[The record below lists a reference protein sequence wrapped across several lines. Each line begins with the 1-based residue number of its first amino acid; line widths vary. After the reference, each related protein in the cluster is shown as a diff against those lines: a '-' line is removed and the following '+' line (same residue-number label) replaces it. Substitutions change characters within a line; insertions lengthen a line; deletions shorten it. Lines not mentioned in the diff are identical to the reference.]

1 MVVGAVVVVVVV
13 VVVDTDGAL
22 VRFNVLN
29 RLDGAPNRLLE
40 PKPVTIIKFYIK
52 IIFSNSLQS
61 ITNLVDDLE
70 NHLVPLELEL

>member
-40 PKPVTIIKFYIK
+40 PKPGRRPRESFG
-52 IIFSNSLQS
+52 SSGA
-61 ITNLVDDLE
+61 
-70 NHLVPLELEL
+70 